1 MGIIN
6 GAISFGS
13 NFNIGAKGP
22 IDARMR
28 VEKIADL
35 TAAWTTE
42 MPAYKGMAVTV
53 MEDANIYV
61 LNGDDATVAGNWKV
75 IGGDTAADLSQV
87 KTDVAANTAAI
98 KTINGDASTNGSIA
112 KALADAKADATAK
125 DTALKT
131 ALVGNDN
138 TEDTI
143 KYAEKLANDAAD
155 AAATAKSTADAK
167 VAGVTGSTLVDAK
180 VDASK
185 NIVLTDS
192 KALTDAVLKAGT
204 ALQEVTGEN
213 AITIT
218 DKNAISLKTS
228 DKGNVKFTADS
239 DGLSANVT
247 IPDATV
253 KGVSDDDPILTL
265 MSDGKI
271 SAEVG
276 ITYDSANK
284 SIYLLGKTTGEDN
297 ILGSVD
303 CADFI
308 KDGMLEGS
316 ALYTATSTTGKVTIN
331 KKEYNLTGL
340 TVGHTYIVLVWNTDA
355 DKDAMTIDVTT
366 LIDVYTAGDGLNL
379 TDHTFSVDTTKI
391 ATKVSVDTLS
401 GKVTDLEG
409 FKDREAGFA
418 TAAQGTFADNAVRTV
433 TTGSANGTISVKTG
447 AEDAVDV
454 AVKGLGSAAYKDADE
469 FDAAGA
475 ASAVLGTAADTSDK
489 NTVYGAKA
497 AAAAASAKVDG
508 LNVTDNVS
516 AAVAGITVTVNETSG
531 KVSKPVVAVTPGTI
545 ADGDTGVVTGG
556 AVYTAVEAAKKA
568 ASDALVWNE
577 ISNN

>member
-28 VEKIADL
+28 VETIADL
-35 TAAWTTE
+35 TTAWTTK

-75 IGGDTAADLSQV
+75 IGGDTAADLSHV

-131 ALVGNDN
+131 ALVGDDN

-143 KYAEKLANDAAD
+143 KYAERLANDAAD

-167 VAGVTGSTLVDAK
+167 VAGVMGSTLVDAK

-228 DKGNVKFTADS
+228 DKGNVKFTNDEE
-239 DGLSANVT
+239 GLSASVT

-253 KGVSDDDPILTL
+253 KGVSDGDKVISLGT
-265 MSDGKI
+265 DGKLSSTI
-271 SAEVG
+271 SFSVDATADTDGKRYLRLKG
-276 ITYDSANK
+276 IDDTD
-284 SIYLLGKTTGEDN
+284 LGK
-297 ILGSVD
+297 VD
-303 CADFI
+303 VADFV
-308 KDGMLEGS
+308 KDGMLDKAELVTDPEGQP
-316 ALYTATSTTGKVTIN
+316 AG
-331 KKEYNLTGL
+331 
-340 TVGHTYIVLVWNTDA
+340 TYIKLTWNTDA
-355 DKDAMTIDVTT
+355 GKSDPMYINVTS
-366 LIDVYTAGDGLNL
+366 LIDVYIAGNGLNL
-379 TDHTFSVDTTKI
+379 TDHTFSVDTAKI
-391 ATKVSVDTLS
+391 ATKDSVDTL
-401 GKVTDLEG
+401 
-409 FKDREAGFA
+409 
-418 TAAQGTFADNAVRTV
+418 
-433 TTGSANGTISVKTG
+433 
-447 AEDAVDV
+447 
-454 AVKGLGSAAYKDADE
+454 
-469 FDAAGA
+469 
-475 ASAVLGTAADTSDK
+475 
-489 NTVYGAKA
+489 
-497 AAAAASAKVDG
+497 SAKVDG

-545 ADGDTGVVTGG
+545 TKGDTSVVTGG